1 MKTERRVESLL
12 PEEKETS
19 RRGEVRLTI
28 AVCSISGV
36 KGDDVELD
44 EGELGAVVVVGVE
57 GEEEV
62 DVESAPLGEVD

>member
-1 MKTERRVESLL
+1 M
-12 PEEKETS
+12 
-19 RRGEVRLTI
+19 RLTI